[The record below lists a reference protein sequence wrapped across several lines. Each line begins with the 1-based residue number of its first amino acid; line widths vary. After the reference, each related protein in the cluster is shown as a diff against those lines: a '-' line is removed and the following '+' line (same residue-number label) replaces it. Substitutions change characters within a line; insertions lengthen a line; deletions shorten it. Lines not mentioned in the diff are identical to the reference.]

1 MVVGREE
8 VELEPEVE
16 VVPVRLLEPQGRC
29 GTGQHVVQGLMFS
42 EPWIAAGE
50 GACSWLPLV

>member
-8 VELEPEVE
+8 AELEPEVE
-16 VVPVRLLEPQGRC
+16 VVPVRLQEPQGQR
-29 GTGQHVVQGLMFS
+29 VVQGLMFS